1 MTDQQPTTTPG
12 PTDQS
17 KLPFPTGLPIG
28 SEWVAAP
35 STAPVHFPYD
45 GSVVAEAP
53 VGDVDLAREALE
65 SALSVRS
72 EVGRLPS
79 HVRRSAIQG
88 ALSALRD
95 QRDAFVDL
103 LVLETGK
110 PLVDCRVE
118 VERTLLTLETAAEE
132 VARLHGETV
141 PLDLLPS
148 GDGLMGFW
156 VRKPIGVVVGIA
168 GFNYPLLLASHKI
181 APALAAGCPI
191 IVKPAPQ
198 TPLATLWL
206 VHLVREA
213 LAAAGGPVSAVQLV
227 TGGVD
232 VGSTLTTDARIG
244 AVSFTG
250 SAAVGHQI
258 ARDAAPTKVL
268 LELGSNSALVVAAD
282 ADIAAAADAVVRGG
296 YYASGQAC
304 ISVQRVI
311 VVESVRA
318 AFLAELTPRLD
329 QIVVGDPRDPA
340 TRVSALIDDR
350 STHRVHTWIDEA
362 ITAGATLAHPTTPSP
377 DHATPADVSPADAS
391 TRPAIV
397 GPTVLLDLPHG
408 QLAWDEEIFGPVIAI
423 RSVPDI
429 ATAFRTVN
437 ASRYGLHASVF
448 TSSLETAFDA
458 IDQLDVGGVVIN
470 EVPGFRSDVMPY
482 GGVKDSGTGREGPRF
497 AIEELTTT
505 RMAIIRPT
513 PKRP

>member
-1 MTDQQPTTTPG
+1 MIELAYP
-12 PTDQS
+12 S
-17 KLPFPTGLPIG
+17 GLPVG
-28 SEWVAAP
+28 SDWVAAP
-35 STAPVHFPYD
+35 STAPVQFPYD

-53 VGDVDLAREALE
+53 VGDARLARQALDV
-65 SALSVRS
+65 AVSVRT
-72 EVGRLPS
+72 EVSRLPS
-79 HVRRSAIQG
+79 HVRRA
-88 ALSALRD
+88 ALQATHAAVTA

-118 VERTLLTLETAAEE
+118 VERTLLTLQTSAEE

-148 GDGLMGFW
+148 GDGLIGFW

-168 GFNYPLLLASHKI
+168 GFNYPLLLATHKI
-181 APALAAGCPI
+181 GPSLAAGCPV

-213 LAAAGGPVSAVQLV
+213 LVEAGGPAAAVQLV
-227 TGGVD
+227 TGGVE
-232 VGSTLTTDARIG
+232 VGSTLTTDRRMG

-268 LELGSNSALVVAAD
+268 LELGSNSALVVAED
-282 ADIAAAADAVVRGG
+282 ADLAAAADAVVRGG

-311 VVESVRA
+311 VVESVRK
-318 AFLAELTPRLD
+318 AFLDELTPRLD
-329 QIVVGDPRDPA
+329 SVVVGDPRDEK
-340 TRVSALIDDR
+340 TRVSALIDER
-350 STHRVHTWIDEA
+350 STMRVRGWIDQTV
-362 ITAGATLAHPTTPSP
+362 TAGATVAYPS
-377 DHATPADVSPADAS
+377 ATADKA
-391 TRPAIV
+391 AIIS
-397 GPTVLLDLPHG
+397 PTVLLDPPHG

-429 ATAFRTVN
+429 ATAFSTVN
-437 ASRYGLHASVF
+437 ESRYGLHASVF
-448 TSSLETAFDA
+448 TSSLETAFAA
-458 IDQLDVGGVVIN
+458 IDELEVGGVVVN

-513 PKRP
+513 PRS